1 MLTLPL
7 KRGAMSI
14 WTTGLHFPTIDR
26 RIPTRES
33 IAAARESNR
42 PPYSSFLSRRSEQQP
57 TQYCSSDSW
66 PILELENNL
75 LALYGKARKPVV
87 RTVLECD
94 AFRGGCSIRG
104 GVTSQSAIKLG
115 FKLGPSIY
123 LSFLSNLPL

>member
-33 IAAARESNR
+33 IAARESQIGLLILL
-42 PPYSSFLSRRSEQQP
+42 FCLDISEQQP

-94 AFRGGCSIRG
+94 AFR
-104 GVTSQSAIKLG
+104 L
-115 FKLGPSIY
+115 
-123 LSFLSNLPL
+123 

>member
-42 PPYSSFLSRRSEQQP
+42 PPYSSTFLSRRSEQQP

-94 AFRGGCSIRG
+94 AFRGG
-104 GVTSQSAIKLG
+104 GVTSKAQ
-115 FKLGPSIY
+115 
-123 LSFLSNLPL
+123 